1 MPVWSMRLQ
10 RSALIHLVAGATL
23 GAVLL
28 AARGTGL
35 VLPYG
40 RLMAAHGEL
49 LLVGWLLQ
57 FTMGVAYWMLPK
69 HAAGDSRGTT
79 GPIATAWLLLNG
91 GVLMAV
97 VGQAMEGPPGMVAA
111 GRFVEAGALAAFAAN
126 VWPRIKP
133 FGAGR

>member
-10 RSALIHLVAGATL
+10 RSALIHLVTGATL
-23 GAVLL
+23 GAWLL

-35 VLPYG
+35 TLPYG

-69 HAAGDSRGTT
+69 HAAGDSRGAA
-79 GPIATAWLLLNG
+79 GPIAAAWLLLNG
-91 GVLMAV
+91 GVLLAV
-97 VGQAMEGPPGMVAA
+97 VGQTIDGATGIVAA
-111 GRFVEAGALAAFAAN
+111 GRLAEAGALAAFAAN
-126 VWPRIKP
+126 AWPRIKP

>member
-1 MPVWSMRLQ
+1 MPVWSTRLQ
-10 RSALIHLVAGATL
+10 RTALIHLVTGATL
-23 GAVLL
+23 GAWLL

-35 VLPYG
+35 TLPYG

-69 HAAGDSRGTT
+69 HAAGDSRGAN
-79 GPIATAWLLLNG
+79 GPIAAAWLLLNG

-97 VGQAMEGPPGMVAA
+97 VGQTIHGTTGIVAA
-111 GRFVEAGALAAFAAN
+111 GRLAEAGALAAFAAN
-126 VWPRIKP
+126 AWPRIKP